1 MYINEAIEKEL
12 YFLTTI
18 KLFDFGRGPKTSKFT
33 NSQIYQRSKL
43 DLFEWFVFSILW
55 LGDAV
60 PEQCYAGS
68 TFPKKNSGSAG
79 EEQGITNWIILSS
92 FNTWNAA
99 DSLYVMKIPLR
110 RKMYTWWVDWEKN
123 NKTFH
128 SCTKWI
134 IIIRAFWLCE
144 TLYIL

>member
-33 NSQIYQRSKL
+33 NSQIYQKANSTFL
-43 DLFEWFVFSILW
+43 NGLCFPFSA

-68 TFPKKNSGSAG
+68 TFPKKYSGSAG
-79 EEQGITNWIILSS
+79 EEQGITN
-92 FNTWNAA
+92 
-99 DSLYVMKIPLR
+99 
-110 RKMYTWWVDWEKN
+110 
-123 NKTFH
+123 
-128 SCTKWI
+128 
-134 IIIRAFWLCE
+134 
-144 TLYIL
+144 